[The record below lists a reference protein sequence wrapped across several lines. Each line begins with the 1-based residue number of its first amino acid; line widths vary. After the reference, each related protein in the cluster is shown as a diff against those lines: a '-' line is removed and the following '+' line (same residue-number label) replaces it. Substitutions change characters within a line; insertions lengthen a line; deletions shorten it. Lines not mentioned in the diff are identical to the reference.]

1 MSEAGQ
7 WRSLQ
12 FEIKKRFERNAGSF
26 HVDASAELGP
36 GITILFGQSGSGKS
50 TLLRC
55 IAGLLE
61 PDAGRIVL
69 NGHALYDSASA
80 VNENVSKRRIGMVFQ
95 SLALFP
101 HLTANENIAYG
112 LRATDRAN
120 RRQKI
125 DSILDAFRIGDVRDR
140 RPAQLSGGQ
149 QQRVALART
158 LVTEP
163 RALLLD
169 EPLSALDPGT
179 KSHIMDDLRAWISDR
194 EIPVL
199 YVTHS
204 REEVFAMAHRVIA
217 LDNGTV
223 VGQGSPREVLGGA
236 QHEAIAEWSAL
247 ENVLEGCI
255 TSLHEAQGTMTF
267 RTGQIDLEVP
277 LARAKAGDPVRIGVG
292 AHDILLAISP
302 PQGLSARNIIQGRIL
317 GLKQRDALVSVLVD
331 CRGTELEVHITPA
344 AVQSLSLARETKVW
358 VVIKTHSC
366 FLIQG

>member
-1 MSEAGQ
+1 MSEAAQ
-7 WRSLQ
+7 LQSLQ
-12 FEIKKRFERNAGSF
+12 FDIKKRFAGDSGAF
-26 HVDASAELGP
+26 QIHASAEIGP

-55 IAGLLE
+55 IAGLLR
-61 PDAGRIVL
+61 PDAGRVVL
-69 NGHALYDSASA
+69 NGEVLYDSSSRR
-80 VNENVSKRRIGMVFQ
+80 NEEVSSRRIGMVFQ

-101 HLTANENIAYG
+101 HLTADQNIAYG
-112 LRATDRAN
+112 LRGLDPKH
-120 RRQKI
+120 RRKRV
-125 DSILDAFRIGDVRDR
+125 DAILDAFRIGDVRDR

-149 QQRVALART
+149 QQRVALARA
-158 LVTEP
+158 LVTGP

-179 KSHIMDDLRAWISDR
+179 KSHIMDDLRSWISDR

-204 REEVFAMAHRVIA
+204 REEVFAMARRVIA
-217 LDNGTV
+217 LENGRI
-223 VGQGSPREVLGGA
+223 VGQGTPREVLGGA

-247 ENVLEGCI
+247 ENVLDGCI
-255 TSLHEAQGTMTF
+255 ASLHEKDGTMTF

-277 LARAKAGDPVRIGVG
+277 LSRASPGDRVRVGVG

-302 PQGLSARNIIQGRIL
+302 PQGLSARNVIQGRIL
-317 GLKQRDALVSVLVD
+317 GLRQRDSLVSVLVD
-331 CRGTELEVHITPA
+331 CRGTEFEVHVTPA
-344 AVQSLSLARETKVW
+344 AVHSLSLERETRVW

-366 FLIQG
+366 FLIQN

>member
-1 MSEAGQ
+1 MSEAAQ
-7 WRSLQ
+7 RYSLE
-12 FEIKKRFERNAGSF
+12 FDIKKRFDSGSF
-26 HVDASAELGP
+26 EIDASAAVSP

-55 IAGLLE
+55 IAGLLN
-61 PDAGRIVL
+61 PDSGRVAL
-69 NGHALYDSASA
+69 NGEVLYDSATQT
-80 VNENVSKRRIGMVFQ
+80 NVGVSYRRIGMVFQ

-101 HLTANENIAYG
+101 HLTAEQNVAYG
-112 LRATDRAN
+112 LQATDRAA
-120 RRQKI
+120 RQKKT
-125 DSILDAFRIGDVRDR
+125 DSILDPFRIRDVRHR

-179 KSHIMDDLRAWISDR
+179 KSHIMDDLRAWIADR

-204 REEVFAMAHRVIA
+204 REEVFAMAQQVIA
-217 LDNGTV
+217 LENGRI
-223 VGQGSPREVLGGA
+223 VGEGTPREVLGGA

-247 ENVLEGCI
+247 ENVLEGQI
-255 TSLHEAQGTMTF
+255 TSLHEKDGTMTF

-277 LARAKAGDPVRIGVG
+277 LSRAQVGDRVRVGVG
-292 AHDILLAISP
+292 AHDILVAISP
-302 PQGLSARNIIQGRIL
+302 PQGLSARNIIQGRIVV
-317 GLKQRDALVSVLVD
+317 LKQRDALVSVIVD
-331 CRGTELEVHITPA
+331 CRGTEFEVHVTPA
-344 AVQSLSLARETKVW
+344 AVTSLWLAKDTRVW

>member
-1 MSEAGQ
+1 MSDTATQ
-7 WRSLQ
+7 SLH
-12 FEIKKRFERNAGSF
+12 FEIKKRFANGATAF
-26 HVDASAELGP
+26 AIDASAELSP

-55 IAGLLE
+55 LAGLLP
-61 PDAGRIVL
+61 PDSGRVVL
-69 NGHALYDSASA
+69 DGQVLFDSASA
-80 VNENVSKRRIGMVFQ
+80 TNVAVSHRRIGMVFQ

-101 HLTANENIAYG
+101 HLTAEQNITYG
-112 LRATDRAN
+112 LHGIDAAS
-120 RRQKI
+120 RRKKL
-125 DSILDAFRIGDVRDR
+125 DSILNAFRIADVRNH

-163 RALLLD
+163 GALLLD

-179 KSHIMDDLRAWISDR
+179 KSHIMDDLRSWIAQR
-194 EIPVL
+194 EIPAL
-199 YVTHS
+199 CVTHS
-204 REEVFAMAHRVIA
+204 REEVFSMARRVIA
-217 LDNGTV
+217 LENGRI
-223 VGQGSPREVLGGA
+223 VGQGTPRDVLGGA

-247 ENVLEGCI
+247 ENVLEGTI

-277 LARAKAGDPVRIGVG
+277 LARANSGDKARVGVG

-302 PQGLSARNIIQGRIL
+302 PQGLSARNIIQGRII
-317 GLKQRDALVSVLVD
+317 GLKQRDALVSVLVN
-331 CRGTELEVHITPA
+331 CRGTEFEVHVTPA
-344 AVQSLSLARETKVW
+344 SVHSLLLARETTVW

-366 FLIQG
+366 FLISS